1 MEAAITGEAHATLF
15 LSFPISSPANAEAAS
30 LYRENMKEYVR
41 RVKATVEQS
50 WLDEGED
57 GGGPPDDVET
67 GGGSASGGN
76 GASVATGEGQMQTV

>member
-1 MEAAITGEAHATLF
+1 
-15 LSFPISSPANAEAAS
+15 
-30 LYRENMKEYVR
+30 MKEYVR